1 MGTTVPLQ
9 VKLTSQRLMVL
20 TRNTS
25 RSNAN
30 PLRMQDQ
37 PGDVDSRPPGGALE
51 TVQGNTDEVEK
62 LRVTNQHLLKELEQ
76 LTRKIRRP
84 QPKKTKTLLSEKSN
98 TFTLVE
104 KRKEKEKLAILGSKI
119 LTNPPERIATRRGY
133 GSRGSGTSSKKS
145 AT

>member
-9 VKLTSQRLMVL
+9 IKLTSQRLMVL

-37 PGDVDSRPPGGALE
+37 PGDMDSRPPGGALE
-51 TVQGNTDEVEK
+51 TVQANTDEVEAFC
-62 LRVTNQHLLKELEQ
+62 VTNQHLLKELEQ

-84 QPKKTKTLLSEKSN
+84 QETRQAL
-98 TFTLVE
+98 
-104 KRKEKEKLAILGSKI
+104 KEQ
-119 LTNPPERIATRRGY
+119 NHVTREEQHLDPRREE
-133 GSRGSGTSSKKS
+133 SRE
-145 AT
+145 

>member
-98 TFTLVE
+98 TFTLVK